1 MNATYEIHIE
11 RLKAIDRASRAVN
24 KAAEMCFNMFL
35 DHASENI
42 RLARIQELE
51 DYEAHKRV
59 EKES

>member
-35 DHASENI
+35 DHDVKTGLFSGTSVI
-42 RLARIQELE
+42 LKGVRLIE
-51 DYEAHKRV
+51 V
-59 EKES
+59 